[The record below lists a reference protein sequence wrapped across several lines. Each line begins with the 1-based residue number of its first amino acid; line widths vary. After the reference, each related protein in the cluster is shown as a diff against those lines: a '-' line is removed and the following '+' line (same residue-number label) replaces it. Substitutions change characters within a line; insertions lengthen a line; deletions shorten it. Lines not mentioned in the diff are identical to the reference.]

1 MGKISNKLTCWFCN
15 TIIYDKN
22 VSFMCNL
29 CKYERCSKIKDNV
42 FYQSILVSCTSS
54 K

>member
-1 MGKISNKLTCWFCN
+1 MEKIHFTLTCWFCN
-15 TIIYDKN
+15 TVIYDKN

-29 CKYERCSKIKDNV
+29 CKNERCSKIKDNV
-42 FYQSILVSCTSS
+42 FYQSILVSCPPS